1 MAISSANKAKTENNL
16 DTETLKAQ
24 LNAYRQRVEQALDRF
39 LPGAD
44 QEPKTLHQAMRYS
57 TLNGGKRIRGCLV
70 YATGEA
76 LGASA
81 ADLDAPACAV
91 ELTHA
96 YSLIH
101 DDMPCMDNDD
111 LRRGKPTC
119 HKAYDDATALL
130 VGDSLQTL
138 AFEILGNAAN
148 TPSLPAEQRLRLVQT
163 LAHAS
168 GSQGMAGGQA
178 IDLASVGKPL
188 DLEALQDMHNM
199 KTGAL
204 IRAAVKLGAL
214 ASGKADDALLTK
226 LDRYG
231 HYIGL
236 AFQVV
241 DDILDIESDT
251 ETMGKPQGSDAAQN
265 KPTYPALL
273 GMEQAKQQ
281 AQGLHQ
287 QALES
292 LTGLGEQA
300 QILAGISEFIV
311 QRSK

>member
-1 MAISSANKAKTENNL
+1 MAILSANKAKTENSL
-16 DTETLKAQ
+16 DTDILKAQ

-39 LPGAD
+39 LPATD
-44 QEPKTLHQAMRYS
+44 QEPKTLHEAMRYA
-57 TLNGGKRIRGCLV
+57 TLNGGKRIRACLV

-76 LGASA
+76 LGARA

-96 YSLIH
+96 YSLVH

-119 HKAYDDATALL
+119 HKAYNDATALL

-138 AFEILGNAAN
+138 AFEILSDDAN
-148 TPSLPAEQRLRLVQT
+148 TPSINADQRLRLVQT

-178 IDLASVGKPL
+178 VDLASVGKPL
-188 DLEALQDMHNM
+188 GLEALQSMHSM

-214 ASGKADDALLTK
+214 ASGKVEDALLTK
-226 LDRYG
+226 LDHYG
-231 HYIGL
+231 HCIGL

-251 ETMGKPQGSDAAQN
+251 ETLGKPQGSDAAQN
-265 KPTYPALL
+265 KPTYPTLL
-273 GMEQAKQQ
+273 GMAQAKQQ
-281 AQGLHQ
+281 AQSLHQ
-287 QALES
+287 QALDS
-292 LTGLGEQA
+292 LIDLGEQA